1 MDLFHGILFL
11 SLIVALLALLAQKLF
26 QKTPATPAQSNEVL
40 IAAREQLRASRDN
53 EARLTAELQAQ
64 SQRLEELRKEAAT
77 LNARCATAETKSSL
91 IPALEE
97 KLRLGEEKFEALQ
110 KTKNLLEKEMAE
122 LQTAME
128 GERKAADEKLA
139 LLNEAQEKL
148 SHAFK
153 SLSAEALKS
162 NNASFLQLA
171 KENLERFQSTAK
183 GDLELRQKAIDG
195 LVKPLQESLAA
206 VNKQINEV
214 EKTRTEAY
222 VSLTEQVKSLTQ
234 THGQLQ
240 SETNKLVTAL
250 RRPATRGRWGEIQ
263 LQRVV
268 EMAGMQQHC
277 DFTTQLSVSTEEGHL
292 RPDMV
297 IHLPNNKNIVV
308 DSKVS
313 LDGYLNALETQD
325 EDQKKQ
331 FMESHARQIR
341 THINQLSAK
350 EYWRQFEPT
359 PEFVVLFLPAES
371 FFSAALEQDHL
382 LLDDGIK
389 QQVIIATPTTLIAL
403 LKAVAY
409 GWRQEDLA
417 ANAQEISKL
426 GSELYD
432 RIRTLTEH
440 FSRLNRGLKTASE
453 AYNAAVG
460 TLESRVLVSA
470 RRFKELKSATAEEIP
485 LVEALDQPLRS
496 IQAQELVALPEEEA
510 DDDGAEKTPDVDEI
524 STSGADS
531 ESEKEV

>member
-1 MDLFHGILFL
+1 MDPFHGVLIFC
-11 SLIVALLALLAQKLF
+11 LIVALFALLAQRLF
-26 QKTPATPAQSNEVL
+26 QKTSTPSESGTEEL
-40 IAAREQLRASRDN
+40 ITAREQLRASREN
-53 EARLTAELQAQ
+53 EERLKGELQEQ
-64 SQRLEELRKEAAT
+64 GEVVEQLRNKTGELNT
-77 LNARCATAETKSSL
+77 RCASAEAKITL
-91 IPALEE
+91 IPSLEE
-97 KLRLGEEKFEALQ
+97 KLRLGEEKFETLRNE
-110 KTKNLLEKEMAE
+110 KNRLETEMAE
-122 LQTAME
+122 LQTARE

-171 KENLERFQSTAK
+171 KENLERFQTTAK
-183 GDLELRQKAIDG
+183 GDLELRQKAIDS
-195 LVKPLQESLAA
+195 LVKPLQDSLAA
-206 VNKQINEV
+206 VNKQISEV

-268 EMAGMQQHC
+268 EMAGMQEHC
-277 DFTTQLSVSTEEGHL
+277 DFTPQLSVTSEEGRL

-297 IHLPNNKNIVV
+297 IHLPNDKDIIV

-313 LDGYLNALETQD
+313 LEGYLSALETQD

-331 FMESHARQIR
+331 FMMAHARQIR
-341 THINQLSAK
+341 KHINDLSAK
-350 EYWRQFEPT
+350 EYWRQFERT

-409 GWRQEDLA
+409 GWRQDHLAKNARKISDLG
-417 ANAQEISKL
+417 N
-426 GSELYD
+426 ELYD
-432 RIRTLTEH
+432 RIRVLTEH
-440 FSRLNRGLKTASE
+440 FGRLQKGLKAASE

-460 TLESRVLVSA
+460 TLESRVLVTA
-470 RRFKELKSATAEEIP
+470 RRFKELKSTTADEIP
-485 LVEALDQPLRS
+485 LTDTLDPELRS
-496 IQAQELVALPEEEA
+496 IQAQELIGVTDISEEEK
-510 DDDGAEKTPDVDEI
+510 ETPDAELS
-524 STSGADS
+524 STSGEDDTIQP
-531 ESEKEV
+531 